1 MMSAPYR
8 RWTNIER
15 NLTPD
20 FLPRGAGIVRH
31 EVEHGLIGKR
41 HETIMLLVH
50 ICFSN
55 LAKYRFTYFETIKE
69 IQSMIQGG
77 SMSHLFENSS
87 RHGCL
92 AFVAACDLN
101 RDANVRIEG
110 GEHLHQPVKRESP
123 QVRAANP

>member
-1 MMSAPYR
+1 MSAPYR

-20 FLPRGAGIVRH
+20 FLPRGTGIVRH

-55 LAKYRFTYFETIKE
+55 LAKYRFTYFKTIKE

-77 SMSHLFENSS
+77 SMSHLL
-87 RHGCL
+87 HIL
-92 AFVAACDLN
+92 AQS
-101 RDANVRIEG
+101 
-110 GEHLHQPVKRESP
+110 EHSFRSKMNTDSG
-123 QVRAANP
+123 AK

>member
-55 LAKYRFTYFETIKE
+55 LVMHPGNRYA
-69 IQSMIQGG
+69 
-77 SMSHLFENSS
+77 
-87 RHGCL
+87 
-92 AFVAACDLN
+92 AFVRWSVGHGAQPL
-101 RDANVRIEG
+101 ANWQ
-110 GEHLHQPVKRESP
+110 H
-123 QVRAANP
+123 